1 MRGVGDD
8 AVDGDVR
15 GPPAALAHRLQQ
27 VPPPQGGVGSRDQI

>member
-15 GPPAALAHRLQQ
+15 GPPAAVADRVQQ
-27 VPPPQGGVGSRDQI
+27 VPPAQGGGGSRDPI